1 MKYFETMLSTKMKE
15 SLEGK
20 IKMDDMSPSACEELL
35 RFIYQGK
42 VDNLSN
48 CVTELYT
55 AADKY
60 EMNDL
65 RGLCEWHLYKNLSYE
80 NAMQVYDLAQMH
92 GTPILVKRAKEVI
105 KR

>member
-1 MKYFETMLSTKMKE
+1 MLSTKMKE

-20 IKMDDMSPSACEELL
+20 IKLDDMSPSVCKELL

-42 VDNLSN
+42 VDNLSH
-48 CVTELYT
+48 CVTELYI

-60 EMNDL
+60 GMNDL
-65 RGLCEWHLYKNLSYE
+65 RGLCEWHLYSNLSYE
-80 NAMQVYDLAQMH
+80 NAMQVYDLGHMH
-92 GTPILVKRAKEVI
+92 GTPILAERAKEVI